1 MALNGMKIE
10 ITLIEEMLGT
20 ACANPDVHKEFIA
33 AKSADAVRIQ
43 EELEALPAQALM
55 EKALTVFP
63 RDTDG
68 TPFLWDYQIKGFIK
82 EALGILV
89 ELEDGEIKVGKTRL
103 SKYTYKRIA
112 DNYIFVGPRRIRLG
126 PVGPICTRPLRAD
139 TMRGERVSLASSE
152 TMPAGTT
159 FTLEIGTPAPA
170 LLALICRCLDY
181 GQLKG
186 LGQWRNS
193 GKGRFTWREI
203 I

>member
-1 MALNGMKIE
+1 MRVK
-10 ITLIEEMLGT
+10 ITLVEEMLGT

-33 AKSADAVRIQ
+33 QKSADAARVQ
-43 EELEALPAQALM
+43 EELEALPAEARM

-68 TPFLWDYQIKGFIK
+68 TPFLWDYQIKGFLK

-89 ELEDGEIKVGKTRL
+89 ELEEGELKVGKTKL

-112 DNYIFVGPRRIRLG
+112 DNYVFVGPRRIRLG
-126 PVGPICTRPLRAD
+126 PVGPICTRPLRAE

-152 TMPAGTT
+152 TMPAGTS
-159 FTLEIGTPAPA
+159 FDLEISTPASA
-170 LLALICRCLDY
+170 LLPLICRCLDY
-181 GQLKG
+181 GGLKG

-193 GKGRFTWREI
+193 GKGRFSWVEVK
-203 I
+203 